1 MNRTILFDYLDD
13 NSIDT
18 GVLLG
23 LYSFDNYSGNY
34 TFNDKYSDA
43 TGSSISNGNVKAD
56 TLPLVS
62 LCSEDTVNTVSGSG
76 YLDGNTALQLGDKFD
91 SSNWTIFLNYE
102 TDDFSGNKNLG
113 RTLFTSYTSGADS
126 SGFSVGLNGAQKLY
140 FEYKDTGNAKHIKTL
155 NAELGRKNIIS
166 ISKSSNAK
174 SIEIIFHDF
183 LYDSSV
189 TGYFGISDA
198 FSGTTDLTITNNLY
212 FGDYYETGVADY
224 TGFSGYMDDLI
235 IFSASL
241 ATNFKDDIAKLM
253 ISSGYSKQRLV
264 EETFLYTGVTGNPT
278 ITTGVTGSGITGYE
292 SVLSGTVSGRCSGD
306 NFDVYVNSGVT
317 GDLTGTTI
325 SYGDATGILT
335 GSRQILTGSEIL
347 VDDSES
353 RKYSRKNLTTFSP
366 VKDSGSLEIY
376 NFYTINPR
384 TNKSATAV
392 LAETGYLN
400 LGTGFESG
408 TNFNL
413 FLNGAYQRSGTASG
427 DSILSGDFYVSGEN
441 LVYLESGVSYE
452 GLYFDSVYDENTGSF
467 NHTGADYTGGTVG
480 PPDFLEY
487 DIYLNGIKL
496 ISGSGQDWYASG
508 SSEYIFFNTGSLF
521 GTTGE
526 LIGAAK
532 QNVDNVIVQVDNSL
546 ATDSSGFLSEQTWLN
561 GQRMLR
567 NKNYLLVSDNSSL
580 NSNKKIRFID
590 DFSVYKGEEEGF

>member
-23 LYSFDNYSGNY
+23 FYSFDNYSGNY

-62 LCSEDTVNTVSGSG
+62 LCSEDAVNTVSGSG

-212 FGDYYETGVADY
+212 FGDYYETSVADY
-224 TGFSGYMDDLI
+224 TGFSGYIDDLVV
-235 IFSASL
+235 FNTSL

-264 EETFLYTGVTGNPT
+264 EQTFLYTGVTGNPI

-325 SYGDATGILT
+325 SYADATGILT

-366 VKDSGSLEIY
+366 IKDSGSLEIY

-441 LVYLESGVSYE
+441 LAYLESGVSYE

-467 NHTGADYTGGTVG
+467 NHSGFDYTGGVIG
-480 PPDFLEY
+480 PRFWLDF

-496 ISGSGQDWYASG
+496 ISGTGQDWYSG
-508 SSEYIFFNTGSLF
+508 VGETVNFNTGSLF
-521 GTTGE
+521 GATGE
-526 LIGAAK
+526 LIAAPR
-532 QNVDNVIVQVDNSL
+532 QNIDNVIVQVDNSL

-561 GQRMLR
+561 GQRILR